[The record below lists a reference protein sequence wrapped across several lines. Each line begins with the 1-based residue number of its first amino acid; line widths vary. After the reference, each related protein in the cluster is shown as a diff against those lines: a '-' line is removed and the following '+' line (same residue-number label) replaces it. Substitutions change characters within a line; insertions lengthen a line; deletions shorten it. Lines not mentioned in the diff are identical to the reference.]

1 MIRTATKSF
10 AFDSATAKSFHRRI
24 VYDVSALACTGQ
36 PVRFA
41 LALVACGT
49 ICKVRDYLL
58 TQRTEWVRAARLA
71 RR

>member
-10 AFDSATAKSFHRRI
+10 AFDSETAKSFHHRM
-24 VYDVSALACTGQ
+24 VDDVSALDCTGQ

-41 LALVACGT
+41 LACIACDT
-49 ICKVRDYLL
+49 ICKVRDFLL
-58 TQRTEWVRAARLA
+58 AQSRAARLA